1 MVGMGFLSIGVYIF
15 INIGALGAL
24 ENKEV
29 EEDTSREISVAFVG
43 DKFEILPGYQYFE
56 SVVIWANFTNDQ
68 KNNGWMYL
76 EISSNAEFPDD
87 VQARA
92 AGFAEGYLTRNS
104 IHEYYKEFFTNDIC
118 KGEDGYKVC
127 QFMKAQIK
135 ANDQWIK
142 KSVQQ
147 KAYYDPFWHMVKLF
161 YQQMEGITE
170 GWINKSIK
178 QEAELPYEFDTVF
191 GIKLI
196 NYIADMFDYMEKYNL
211 EKEEM
216 VDNSESR
223 PTCSVL
229 IKHLPEQ
236 ADLYVSHNT
245 WHEYRA
251 MGYRFLK
258 KYNLNYHV
266 LPGSKDL
273 VPGHTAS
280 MSSYTGTILSLDD
293 FVTLSSGLVTTETSL
308 FVYNSSLFV
317 DLNPQKQVF
326 EPARV
331 MAANRLAQN
340 GKEWTDLVSLYN
352 SGTYNNQWM
361 VINYNNIREDGTLK
375 NGSLWVLEQLPGKVW
390 AEDQTHVLRD
400 KGYWASYNRAFY
412 PEAFEISGAKE
423 KVDEYGSWFSYHETP
438 RAMIF
443 ARDHLKVIN
452 EESMIKLMRYNS
464 FQTDPY
470 ANVTGCPNPIPAGS
484 IANRCDLTLPDSECE
499 WGEYDYMVGHQGY
512 GALDMKFVTKQ
523 LLKTQQ
529 FYAVAGPT
537 HGPDM
542 PPFSWRD
549 TNLTNI
555 PQYIPIEV
563 FDFQPIV
570 HTWMMPGIND
580 ATKKI
585 F

>member
-1 MVGMGFLSIGVYIF
+1 MGTKPKY
-15 INIGALGAL
+15 NILLLLVAALHSC
-24 ENKEV
+24 V
-29 EEDTSREISVAFVG
+29 ESKLISDDKSKVISVAAVG
-43 DKFEILPGYQYFE
+43 DSFNVLPGYQLLE
-56 SVVIWANFTNDQ
+56 SVVVWANFTNDQ
-68 KNNGWMYL
+68 KKTGWMYL
-76 EISSNAEFPDD
+76 EISSNTKFPDE
-87 VQARA
+87 VQAKA
-92 AGFAEGYLTRNS
+92 AGFAEGYLTSNS
-104 IHEYYKEFFTNDIC
+104 IYEYYKEFYANDLC
-118 KGEDGYKVC
+118 KGENGTKFCNY
-127 QFMKAQIK
+127 
-135 ANDQWIK
+135 IK
-142 KSVQQ
+142 KQIQINDKWLDTTIKKEAKS
-147 KAYYDPFWHMVKLF
+147 DPFWHMVNLF
-161 YQQMEGITE
+161 NTQVDGLLE
-170 GWINKSIK
+170 GWTKKTMEENG
-178 QEAELPYEFDTVF
+178 ELPSDFDPVY
-191 GIKLI
+191 GAKLI
-196 NYIADMFDYMEKYNL
+196 NYYVDVWDYAEKY
-211 EKEEM
+211 KTEEGE
-216 VDNSESR
+216 VQDGQVSR

-229 IKHLPEQ
+229 IKHLKDKEE
-236 ADLYVSHNT
+236 LFVGHNA

-251 MGYRFLK
+251 MGYRLLK
-258 KYNLNYHV
+258 KYQLSYHL
-266 LPGSKDL
+266 LPGINEL
-273 VPGHTAS
+273 VPGHTAT
-280 MSSYTGTILSLDD
+280 MSSYAGTIFSLDD
-293 FVTLSSGLVTTETSL
+293 FVTLSSGLVTTETTLFIYNTSL
-308 FVYNSSLFV
+308 FAHSSP
-317 DLNPQKQVF
+317 DSQVF

-331 MAANRLAQN
+331 MAANRLART

-375 NGSLWVLEQLPGKVW
+375 NGALWVLEQLPGQVW
-390 AEDQTHVLRD
+390 AEDQTHVLREM
-400 KGYWASYNRAFY
+400 GYWASYNRAFY
-412 PEAFEISGAKE
+412 PDAFKISGGQE
-423 KVDEYGSWFSYHETP
+423 KVDKYGSWFSYSETP
-438 RAMIF
+438 RAMIM
-443 ARDHLKVIN
+443 ARDHSQVID

-464 FQTDPY
+464 FQTDPF
-470 ANVTGCPNPIPAGS
+470 AKVPGCPNPIPAGS

-499 WGEYDYMVGHQGY
+499 WEEFDNMVGHQGY